1 MKEAKGK
8 GYNRYKN
15 TPDNHDFMTEE
26 HIARFLRQQGTGID
40 NRGRQTLAQIIR
52 QYDNPLVVD
61 AACGTCVNWEVFK
74 TANVECRYIGMDR
87 TQGMLAEAQRRYGH
101 EIETREGYVQ
111 AMPFDDGEADVVIM
125 RHILEHLQ
133 EGYEDAVR
141 EGLRVASK
149 ELVIVF
155 FLDPSQEQFN
165 VIQESDP
172 DENGCTYFWNTY
184 SWLEFTSFV
193 AGLGVQMKHDYVQ
206 TPGAAHADTI
216 VRLIK

>member
-1 MKEAKGK
+1 MSKGL
-8 GYNRYKN
+8 NPYKN
-15 TPDNHDFMTEE
+15 TKDNHDFMTEE
-26 HIARFLRQQGTGID
+26 HISRFLRQHGTGID
-40 NRGRQTLAQIIR
+40 NRGRHVLAQIIA

-61 AACGTCVNWEVFK
+61 AACGTCVNWDVFK
-74 TANVECRYIGMDR
+74 GAGIQCRYVGMDR
-87 TQGMLAEAQRRYGH
+87 TKGMLTEAQRRYGD

-111 AMPFDDGEADVVIM
+111 AMPFNDSEADVVIM

-133 EGYEDAVR
+133 EGYEDAIK
-141 EGLRVASK
+141 EGLRVASR

-155 FLDPSQEQFN
+155 FLDPSNANED
-165 VIQESDP
+165 VIQESEP

-184 SWLEFTSFV
+184 SWLKFTHFV
-193 AGLGVQMKHDYVQ
+193 ASLGVQMKHDHVQ

>member
-1 MKEAKGK
+1 MTKGFNK
-8 GYNRYKN
+8 FKD

-26 HIARFLRQQGTGID
+26 HIAGFLRNHRTGTD
-40 NRGRQTLAQIIR
+40 NLGRHTLASIIAKH
-52 QYDNPLVVD
+52 DNPLVLD

-74 TANVECRYIGMDR
+74 QRGIQCQYTGVDR
-87 TQGMLAEAQRRYGH
+87 TLGMLEEAEKRYP
-101 EIETREGYVQ
+101 EITLVPGYVQ
-111 AMPFDDGEADVVIM
+111 QLPFNDDSHDIVIM

-133 EGYEDAVR
+133 EGYEDAIR

-149 ELVIVF
+149 ELVVVF
-155 FLDPSQEQFN
+155 FLNPSDQEEDT
-165 VIQESDP
+165 IEESDP

-184 SWLEFTSFV
+184 SWSKFINFV
-193 AGLGVQMKHDYVQ
+193 AELGVAMKCDHVI